1 MVRIIIAVSQVQYLL
16 LVFLVLISCI
26 FLTFSFNVELHH
38 GDYIVIITANYM
50 WYSFVLLAF
59 WNYSCGMVSVILR
72 ISFFFDSVAAP
83 RTVRRQMVLTDC
95 YRLYSLE
102 TILNIILSREL
113 SIILNGFVAMHIIFR
128 EVWIRWVI
136 FNFVTRGFRLILL
149 IPLRWLTRW
158 MLWEKTIFFI

>member
-1 MVRIIIAVSQVQYLL
+1 MWNFIM
-16 LVFLVLISCI
+16 
-26 FLTFSFNVELHH
+26 
-38 GDYIVIITANYM
+38 VII
-50 WYSFVLLAF
+50 SLL
-59 WNYSCGMVSVILR
+59 SLR
-72 ISFFFDSVAAP
+72 ITCDIHLYCWRFETTHVAWCLLFYAFLFFFDSVAAP

-158 MLWEKTIFFI
+158 MLWEKTIFLFKSE